1 MEIQIGLK
9 PLSTNPQ
16 TNLEQILRFDRT
28 SNATALILGTLLK
41 ENIDNSYWAGLGYE
55 SFSDFIAQS
64 GFSFTRRTAYNYI
77 DLYEMFIKWKI
88 NYEEFIS
95 VPYSK
100 MLKIKD
106 VIDKD
111 NLKEWLAKA
120 KVLSRTDLML
130 EIGEVGHTGKGFK
143 PMPKVYLCRDC
154 NLWVVSCDEGD
165 LCTCGKGLTGSVKR
179 SKIQYG
185 KKN

>member
-1 MEIQIGLK
+1 MMESKIGVK
-9 PLSTNPQ
+9 SLSVSPQ
-16 TNLEQILRFDRT
+16 TNLQKLLELDKT

-41 ENIDNSYWAGLGYE
+41 ENVENKYWAGLGYD
-55 SFSDFIAQS
+55 SFSDFIAQA

-77 DLYEMFIKWKI
+77 DLYDMFIKWKI

-106 VIDKD
+106 VIDED

-130 EIGEVGHTGKGFK
+130 EIGEDKYKGEEYK
-143 PMPKVYLCRDC
+143 PMPKVYLCKDC
-154 NLWVVSCDEGD
+154 KKWVIDCEPDE
-165 LCTCGKGLTGSVKR
+165 LCICGKGLTMKVKGSKVE
-179 SKIQYG
+179 
-185 KKN
+185 

>member
-1 MEIQIGLK
+1 MMEIQIGLK

-41 ENIDNSYWAGLGYE
+41 ENVDNNYWEALGYE

-64 GFSFTRRTAYNYI
+64 GFSFTKRTAYNYI
-77 DLYEMFIKWKI
+77 DLYGMYIKWKI

-106 VIDKD
+106 VIDED

-130 EIGEVGHTGKGFK
+130 EIGEAGYKGEVFK
-143 PMPKVYLCRDC
+143 PMPKVYLCKDC
-154 NLWVVSCDEGD
+154 SRWVVDCDRGD
-165 LCTCGKGLTGSVKR
+165 LCSCGKGLTGDVNG
-179 SKIQYG
+179 SKVQ
-185 KKN
+185 